1 MSDPEAPIR
10 ARLRAALEADF
21 YVDENWGG
29 HHKHGGERVRYDLA
43 LRPREHLVERGF
55 DDGIVIVEVKLFN
68 PEDKTKH
75 DVKLRDLFW
84 QCVAYSFS
92 DVQLPSERRQRPL
105 FVLYYLG
112 GAGVNESHEL
122 ELKTLHHFVQR
133 GGVGRLTIETDG
145 AWSMRFGG
153 SFYFRSKYGRGPHN
167 VGTKRQ
173 TGSAR

>member
-1 MSDPEAPIR
+1 MSDREAPTR
-10 ARLRAALEADF
+10 ASLRAALEADF
-21 YVDENWGG
+21 TVHENWTGN
-29 HHKHGGERVRYDLA
+29 HKHGGEHVRYDLA
-43 LRPREHLVERGF
+43 LVPRDHLIERGF
-55 DDGIVIVEVKLFN
+55 DDGIVIIEVKHFN

-75 DVKLRDLFW
+75 DVKTRDLFW

-92 DVQLPSERRQRPL
+92 EVQLPSGGRQRPL
-105 FVLYYLG
+105 FVLYYLVG
-112 GAGVNESHEL
+112 LGVAESCQPEL
-122 ELKTLHHFVQR
+122 NTLHHFVQR

-153 SFYFRSKYGRGPHN
+153 SFYFRSEYGKGPHH